1 MCFLHVGHEKSDEL
15 VDAAGGLEDASV
27 VGQLLQHLE
36 ALKYRATQH
45 RRHSFRERQYS
56 HEPASVNYYIYI
68 NKDLV

>member
-1 MCFLHVGHEKSDEL
+1 MCFSHVGHEKSDEL

-45 RRHSFRERQYS
+45 TRHRQF
-56 HEPASVNYYIYI
+56 
-68 NKDLV
+68 

>member
-1 MCFLHVGHEKSDEL
+1 MCFSHVGHEKSDEL

-45 RRHSFRERQYS
+45 TRHSFKEKTVQS
-56 HEPASVNYYIYI
+56 
-68 NKDLV
+68 